1 MGNICNF
8 IINEEHYIYVGD
20 MHLRYVLFVEH
31 VMLPII
37 MGQLHGETN
46 PSLIYILEEIIE
58 KEYIYIYI
66 YIIMKNIK
74 NNRKIIFVYERKTLY
89 IGGEDQR

>member
-1 MGNICNF
+1 MSLLPLQVNQGYLIHYNI

-58 KEYIYIYI
+58 KVYIYIYI
-66 YIIMKNIK
+66 
-74 NNRKIIFVYERKTLY
+74 
-89 IGGEDQR
+89 